1 MSLKSQVRKEVLNQL
16 DKFNN
21 SVSVQHEVHPEIN
34 FDYNSILLVIGQT
47 GSGKTFNVQNELVAL
62 SHIKHDFVQI
72 VYVTNNSNDL
82 TVMKMKELIN
92 MPIDFISYDE
102 SEEYITEL
110 RQYIQAYDEIK
121 EKHLE
126 NEITDE
132 CREDILDHLH
142 LTNFTKKN
150 IYTIIIYDDAMNVF
164 KKPTSKEFKMLFEYR
179 HFKTTYILMMQSMK
193 GVATEIKAQLGGVW
207 MFGGFN
213 RQQFSYNF
221 SQIPFPI
228 EKEALWNIYRR
239 MPRRDYLYVHT
250 TSDGTNL
257 YLINNDGEKFL
268 ITDKEPDVFH

>member
-1 MSLKSQVRKEVLNQL
+1 MSLKSQVRQEVLNQL

-72 VYVTNNSNDL
+72 VYVTNNPNDL
-82 TVMKMKELIN
+82 TVVKMKELISV
-92 MPIDFISYDE
+92 PIDFVSYDE

-110 RQYIQAYDEIK
+110 REYIQAYDEIK

-126 NEITDE
+126 NVITDE

-142 LTNFTKKN
+142 LHNFSKKN

-164 KKPTSKEFKMLFEYR
+164 KKPNSKEFKMLFEYR

-193 GVATEIKAQLGGVW
+193 GLLSEVKAQLGGLW
-207 MFGGFN
+207 LFGGFN
-213 RQQFSYNF
+213 RQQFCYMMN
-221 SQIPFPI
+221 QICLPI
-228 EKEALWNIYRR
+228 SKEAFWNIYRKT
-239 MPRRDYLYVHT
+239 PKHSYFYIHNTVN
-250 TSDGTNL
+250 GVFV
-257 YLINNDGEKFL
+257 YLIDENGDKYL
-268 ITDKEPDVFH
+268 IKEEN

>member
-150 IYTIIIYDDAMNVF
+150 IYTIIIYDEGGCKF
-164 KKPTSKEFKMLFEYR
+164 PTKKWRFCRFPTKICREFA
-179 HFKTTYILMMQSMK
+179 I
-193 GVATEIKAQLGGVW
+193 A
-207 MFGGFN
+207 
-213 RQQFSYNF
+213 
-221 SQIPFPI
+221 
-228 EKEALWNIYRR
+228 
-239 MPRRDYLYVHT
+239 
-250 TSDGTNL
+250 
-257 YLINNDGEKFL
+257 
-268 ITDKEPDVFH
+268 